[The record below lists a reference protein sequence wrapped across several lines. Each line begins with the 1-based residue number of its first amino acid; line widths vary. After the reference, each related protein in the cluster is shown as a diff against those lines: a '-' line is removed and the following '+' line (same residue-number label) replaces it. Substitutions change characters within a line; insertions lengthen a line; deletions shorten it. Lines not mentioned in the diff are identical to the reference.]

1 MYKRNGVV
9 ETEIHWIGFTLK
21 SMPSVSKEEVI
32 ELLGMTDRFCCK
44 NFSARQGYRC
54 QHFIKGTSITILT
67 EGKSTMGTHVD
78 IPGGSVTDLQQAIC
92 ARYQQTENTWLAF
105 FLNLILSHGGTFTRI
120 DLAVD
125 DIGGSHFTMS
135 DLYRYQR
142 KGQIVTKF
150 RRSSKRTDE
159 KSNQEVG
166 AEITYGNRSGM
177 VFVRIYNKRE
187 EEENN
192 GHTEPWNWHP
202 EDTVR
207 WEFELKKQR
216 ANTIAKQL
224 VQMNGNVSVVA
235 QSLLKY
241 YFRIV
246 RRNNKN
252 ITRCT
257 VFSKWKQFITDAK
270 DMQLA
275 METKAL
281 NMDHQLRYVRSA
293 LPTMSAVL
301 QMLGDD
307 FGYMENLLREYR
319 EKASPELLE
328 YAKTHQSPTDR
339 QRVKD
344 FLKFRR

>member
-92 ARYQQTENTWLAF
+92 ARYQ
-105 FLNLILSHGGTFTRI
+105 
-120 DLAVD
+120 
-125 DIGGSHFTMS
+125 
-135 DLYRYQR
+135 R

-166 AEITYGNRSGM
+166 VELTYGNRSGM

-257 VFSKWKQFITDAK
+257 VLSKWKKFITDAK
-270 DMQLA
+270 DMQLT

-293 LPTMSAVL
+293 LPTIAAVL

-328 YAKTHQSPTDR
+328 YAKTHQSPADR

-344 FLKFRR
+344 FLKFRQ